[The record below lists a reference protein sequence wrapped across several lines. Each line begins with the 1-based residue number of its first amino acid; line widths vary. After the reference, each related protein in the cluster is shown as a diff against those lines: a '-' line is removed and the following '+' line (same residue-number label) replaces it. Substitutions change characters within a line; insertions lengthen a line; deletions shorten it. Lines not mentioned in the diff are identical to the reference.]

1 MFEVS
6 QRKWDWSAGNSFD
19 MSITLVSGVN
29 PNQLQASMALATNA
43 QNAVENAIDRKEVS
57 AHSGPKWILQ
67 RKWWPAE
74 KGKQANRARKMC
86 PLGGF

>member
-1 MFEVS
+1 
-6 QRKWDWSAGNSFD
+6 

-57 AHSGPKWILQ
+57 THTVDRSEFCNGNDGQQK
-67 RKWWPAE
+67 R
-74 KGKQANRARKMC
+74 
-86 PLGGF
+86 